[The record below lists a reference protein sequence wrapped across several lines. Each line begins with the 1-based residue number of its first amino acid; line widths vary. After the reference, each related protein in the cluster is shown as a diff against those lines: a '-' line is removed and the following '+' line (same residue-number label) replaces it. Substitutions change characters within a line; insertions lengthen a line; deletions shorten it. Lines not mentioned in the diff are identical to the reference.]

1 MKARTTSGELNGFLD
16 AGSHIKGDLH
26 FEDTFR
32 IDGKLTGAV
41 ISEGDLIIGAGGEV
55 NGEIRTSRVF
65 ISGTVKGRIQVS
77 RRVEIT
83 AQGRVFAEIDTP
95 SLVMEDGALLEGN
108 CTMSAHANAAS
119 NAASNNAASS
129 ASRPKVVPAGR

>member
-1 MKARTTSGELNGFLD
+1 MKQRSASGELNGFLD
-16 AGSHIKGDLH
+16 AGSHMKGDLH

-55 NGEIRTSRVF
+55 DGEVRTSRVF
-65 ISGTVKGRIQVS
+65 ISGTVKGRIQVT

-95 SLVMEDGALLEGN
+95 SLVMEDGALLQGK
-108 CTMSAHANAAS
+108 CSMSAHAK
-119 NAASNNAASS
+119 S
-129 ASRPKVVPAGR
+129 AGVALPGPKPVQINR

>member
-1 MKARTTSGELNGFLD
+1 MKTRATSGELNGFLD
-16 AGSHIKGDLH
+16 AGSQIKGDLH

-83 AQGRVFAEIDTP
+83 ATF
-95 SLVMEDGALLEGN
+95 
-108 CTMSAHANAAS
+108 
-119 NAASNNAASS
+119 SS
-129 ASRPKVVPAGR
+129 

>member
-1 MKARTTSGELNGFLD
+1 MKQRSGSGELNGFLD
-16 AGSHIKGDLH
+16 AGSHMKGDLH

-41 ISEGDLIIGAGGEV
+41 ISEGDLIIGSGGEV
-55 NGEIRTSRVF
+55 DGEIRTSRVF
-65 ISGTVKGRIQVS
+65 ISGTVKGRIQVT

-95 SLVMEDGALLEGN
+95 SLVMEDGALLQGK
-108 CTMSAHANAAS
+108 CSMSAHAKSGAA
-119 NAASNNAASS
+119 ALPG
-129 ASRPKVVPAGR
+129 PKPVPMNR